1 MKYPKLENIKSR
13 DDSDSWQVGFG
24 QGLRPKDAPAAW
36 TAAILSRWLAF
47 VAANPSLRYS
57 RSGGPCFHC
66 GEPRKRYYGYNS
78 RWFNAVAPRGGSTTP
93 FTSAPRAHA
102 GRPAFSRCPSHTT
115 PTARG

>member
-36 TAAILSRWLAF
+36 TAAILPRWLAF

-57 RSGGPCFHC
+57 RHGGRSLRSSVSPH
-66 GEPRKRYYGYNS
+66 
-78 RWFNAVAPRGGSTTP
+78 
-93 FTSAPRAHA
+93 SARRSP
-102 GRPAFSRCPSHTT
+102 
-115 PTARG
+115 